1 MSDISP
7 LFSPLPPASAYH
19 QIITTC
25 HTKCVCRNQNPVIIL
40 GQYSSSAPDAYLS
53 YNFDTEQ
60 ATQVAATTDS
70 ASTVKGI
77 YANGV
82 HIGGDEL
89 MITAT
94 YANDPPKRVGVG
106 STVMWNWFYPSY
118 NSRSAGRRIDVL
130 KSMSARLSK
139 LRSNN

>member
-1 MSDISP
+1 MSAFHPLLSP
-7 LFSPLPPASAYH
+7 LAPASAYH

-40 GQYSSSAPDAYLS
+40 GQYSSSGPDAYLS

-60 ATQVAATTDS
+60 ATQIAATTDGT
-70 ASTVKGI
+70 STAKGI

-89 MITAT
+89 KINAISR
-94 YANDPPKRVGVG
+94 NEPPKRVGIG
-106 STVMWNWFYPSY
+106 SMAMFDWFYPSY
-118 NSRSAGRRIDVL
+118 NSRFAGRRVDVL
-130 KSMSARLSK
+130 KSMSARLSS